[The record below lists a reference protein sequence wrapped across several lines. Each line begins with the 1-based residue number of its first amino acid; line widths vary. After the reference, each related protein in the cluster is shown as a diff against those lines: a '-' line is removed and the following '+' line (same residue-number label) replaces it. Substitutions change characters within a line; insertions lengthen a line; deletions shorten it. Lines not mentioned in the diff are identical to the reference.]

1 MDSDFFMDLE
11 EVKENLSSAE
21 VVSLYF
27 PLLGKVLLVD
37 VRHNP
42 HEGPMVRLAP
52 MVSSIEER
60 IRSIR
65 RMRPRFGRPN
75 HVAILPWPKYV
86 DSLLRL
92 GLWDI
97 IANRLQA
104 DGYAESVEEG
114 LRALQELRELEHSE
128 VLAPVKG
135 ENYESLWEQGE
146 KG

>member
-1 MDSDFFMDLE
+1 MDSDFFMDMD

-37 VRHNP
+37 VRHSP
-42 HEGPMVRLAP
+42 HEGPMVRIVP

-60 IRSIR
+60 VRSIR

-75 HVAILPWPKYV
+75 HVTILPWPKYV

-92 GLWDI
+92 GLWEI

-104 DGYAESVEEG
+104 DGYAESVAEG

-128 VLAPVKG
+128 VLAAVKG
-135 ENYESLWEQGE
+135 DNYESLWEQGE